1 MINSIFKILISKELV
16 FYTKHRQTY
25 PIVNNLENRK
35 HLIFFDPEIIWKM
48 TSIFGKN
55 SKLRF
60 STISFLLNFFSPKY
74 ILNINW
80 LTKRDTLF
88 YVWCKK
94 SQKSKFV
101 VLQHGS
107 YVGGIVTD
115 VHHRLAKC
123 QIFLC
128 WGEYFK
134 STFENFIFNKKNT
147 KFIAFGNPVYNQFDR
162 SLLSYSELKSKKV
175 LILPTA
181 LESHIQIYYNELIQ
195 KIQSFGFQ
203 VYYKEHSQQH
213 RLFGELSFKIDKI
226 DGSLYE
232 ILQDNDFEL
241 IIADH
246 SSSLLDSIFFKNK
259 VLYFDVNNKTKE
271 YITNYSNYLVNLFDI
286 IYKDINKKTFDQ
298 LINIENQEAL
308 LANMIINGDNKLDI
322 I

>member
-1 MINSIFKILISKELV
+1 MVNAILKYSISKELV

-25 PIVNNLENRK
+25 PIVNNPENKK

-48 TSIFGKN
+48 TAVFGKK
-55 SKLRF
+55 SKLRYT
-60 STISFLLNFFSPKY
+60 TISLLLSFFSPKY

-101 VLQHGS
+101 VMQHGS

-128 WGEYFK
+128 WSEYFK

-147 KFIAFGNPVYNQFDR
+147 KFIAFGNPVYNQYDR
-162 SLLSYSELKSKKV
+162 SLFNYNQAKSNTV

-181 LESHIQIYYNELIQ
+181 LDRQLQFHYTELIQ
-195 KIQSFGFQ
+195 KLQSFGFQ
-203 VYYKEHSQQH
+203 VYYKEHSQQQKI
-213 RLFGELSFKIDKI
+213 FGELPFKINKI

-232 ILQDNDFEL
+232 ILQDNDYDF

-259 VLYFDVNNKTKE
+259 VLYFDANNKIKGYT
-271 YITNYSNYLVNLFDI
+271 TNYSDYLLNLFDI
-286 IYKDINKKTFDQ
+286 IYTDIHKKSFYQ

-308 LANMIINGDNKLDI
+308 LANMIINGDNKLEVS
-322 I
+322 